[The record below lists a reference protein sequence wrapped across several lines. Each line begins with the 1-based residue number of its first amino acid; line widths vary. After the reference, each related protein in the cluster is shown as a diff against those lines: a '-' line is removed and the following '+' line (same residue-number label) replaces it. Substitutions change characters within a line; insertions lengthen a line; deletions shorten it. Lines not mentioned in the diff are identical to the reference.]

1 MPLTPRSAGSYLLF
15 GFCLEKCI
23 STGHSSTRTK
33 RKRGEEMRLIEHI
46 KRLKKQ
52 NPNAFGEFLFGVT
65 IAMLNLF
72 QIVGIVLLC
81 FFR

>member
-1 MPLTPRSAGSYLLF
+1 
-15 GFCLEKCI
+15 
-23 STGHSSTRTK
+23 
-33 RKRGEEMRLIEHI
+33 MRLIEHI